1 MKTKIKVEQL
11 EEILKERYVDKIPR
25 EEVAK
30 KYNVSETTIS
40 MIPARALEWG
50 VIGWEK
56 YCELTDTTRIKDNQ
70 LEEMIRKRKEG
81 VRIKIIRQEY
91 GISETTYID
100 CLDRAVELKI
110 ISEQEK
116 RELVE
121 KGISERGDK
130 ALTYEDAL
138 QLLED
143 KRKGMKNKELRI
155 KHGIKTSA
163 INRYMR
169 ELIGLGDLTKE
180 EYIQIQKNIQRKS
193 MHDRIEKNPA
203 MLSKMGKE
211 GGAATQREAPY
222 VQYNLDR
229 DRPYGSSRFTYDG
242 VGYGSKTELKLGL
255 MLKAAGRIRKIIP
268 EKNFQVDC
276 DGLKIDYVINI
287 NNEKWALEYHR
298 EKDNGL
304 HYRDIRPEKLA
315 ERGWTGRIA
324 IFEER
329 RWYEKFKEIGIVQNL
344 KQYHNILEKAEKEL
358 KDAMELVKAGVP
370 F

>member
-11 EEILKERYVDKIPR
+11 EEILKERYEDKISR
-25 EEVAK
+25 EEIAK
-30 KYNVSETTIS
+30 KYNVSKTTIS

-50 VIGWEK
+50 IIDYDK
-56 YCELTDTTRIKDNQ
+56 YIELTDRTKIENNQ
-70 LEEMIRKRKEG
+70 LEEIIRKRENGIKVKE
-81 VRIKIIRQEY
+81 ILKEY
-91 GISETTYID
+91 GISETTYIG

-116 RELVE
+116 RKLIE
-121 KGISERGDK
+121 KGITERGDK
-130 ALTYEDAL
+130 ALNYEEAL
-138 QLLED
+138 QLLKD
-143 KRKGMKNKELRI
+143 KKQGMKNKELRT
-155 KHGIKTSA
+155 KYGIKTSA
-163 INRYMR
+163 INRYMQ
-169 ELIGLGDLTKE
+169 ELIRSQDLTKE
-180 EYIQIQKNIQRKS
+180 EYTQIQKNIQRKN
-193 MHDRIEKNPA
+193 MYDRIEKNPD

-211 GGAATQREAPY
+211 GGRKTQEDNSY
-222 VQYNLDR
+222 VQLNLDK

-242 VGYGSKTELKLGL
+242 IGYGSKKELMLGM

-276 DGLKIDYVINI
+276 NGLKIDYVINI

-298 EKDNGL
+298 QKDNGF
-304 HYRDIRPEKLA
+304 HYRDIRPEKLM
-315 ERGWTGRIA
+315 ERGWNGKIA
-324 IFEER
+324 VFEER

-358 KDAMELVKAGVP
+358 KDAMELVKSGVP